1 MDLIELQRKE
11 SRKVWIFCLLFVGA
25 CALTMVEFMDADIDP
40 EDVITQ
46 CIEVLKD
53 RESYK
58 EEDVLYCRKTLEDII
73 RKRTRIST

>member
-11 SRKVWIFCLLFVGA
+11 SRKVWIFCLLFVVA
-25 CALTMVEFMDADIDP
+25 CALTMVEFIDDVDP

-58 EEDVLYCRKTLEDII
+58 EEDVLYCSKTLDDII
-73 RKRTRIST
+73 KKRTRIST